1 MRRIFEVSKTLE
13 CSYPKRGKVLE
24 VPNLE
29 IYPGEIVVIL
39 GNSGSGKSTLIETLG
54 LMTNTLG
61 TDNDNEGKGEIMF
74 YPTND
79 KKDAVS
85 IPGIWTEGNNG
96 EGVTR
101 IRRNNFNFIFQDNNL
116 MSNLR
121 NDENIILADLINE
134 GLTFDESKKNTSET
148 CEKLNINKKV
158 EESLP
163 MNVSG
168 GERQRVAFA
177 RGIQP
182 EFKVLF
188 GDEPTGNL
196 DEENSET
203 LMQYLRLKIPQDS
216 SDKAAIIVSHNI
228 DLSLRFADRIIILTN
243 ATNNEKDYDES
254 NEENQESYYEILPEY
269 TFTRKSRKSDLWQ
282 GKFPLKNESG
292 AKGFPKLNST
302 NLVAKKVPL
311 HKLEKYD
318 FEDVPAL
325 SENRIDSEEHEG
337 HVNLKSL
344 KNYIQYILQKNL
356 ENNKAKN
363 VREESHLTWAVKAM
377 TWIGVTLMGFA
388 KWIALTFNMKEYL
401 SKLSINEYFSKLLF
415 EKECE
420 QLAGKKNS
428 SIKFLSIS
436 IFMTFLIIGLANGQL
451 DELKN
456 ELMNDPFTLTLDVLH
471 RGGQMQK
478 DTKELL
484 NEILSNKDTM
494 EFYKIDQISE
504 FDRNYLTLYDFKNPA
519 KDQFFLGRSMKYN
532 DPLVEKI
539 LDEAINPLS
548 NGRGFDSNKD
558 IGLIVTKDLMK
569 DLNYDFDSPVIY
581 CKMFDDN
588 SGEYLEVPLPVIA
601 FVDQLPG
608 RRKNY
613 FLYTPCFYDY
623 FKDKDDGFPYQAEKN
638 IKVAARIN
646 QDQIKDFEAT
656 LEQALNELKQPEIP
670 YIKDYK
676 KIKIDSTATKH
687 FRDKIYEFVIYPK
700 KNNRNLH
707 EQELLID
714 TLFNTSTFRQYF
726 TENDLTPGKDVFQ
739 LFYFDVPM
747 EADKSL
753 QDDDKE
759 RGNISFLF
767 KDPTRI
773 KEFSTMFTA
782 RTTAID
788 DKKEG
793 LLLDI
798 GKVTSMF
805 IFSKISILTY
815 SILII
820 LIIIIVYSNM
830 QYISNLLNLHLY
842 KIRRNIGTLMAF
854 GINIK
859 TIYHFLLL
867 SFVLYCFLVSFV
879 LANIFGYFILDY
891 FDILTFSLY
900 SGFNRLDVYMTLA
913 ATILIFGGSY
923 LVYFFAKY
931 NYFSKTPSQLI
942 YNRMDNDF
950 WKQLRR
956 RVFGGKKKE
965 EKQK

>member
-1 MRRIFEVSKTLE
+1 MD
-13 CSYPKRGKVLE
+13 
-24 VPNLE
+24 
-29 IYPGEIVVIL
+29 VV
-39 GNSGSGKSTLIETLG
+39 
-54 LMTNTLG
+54 
-61 TDNDNEGKGEIMF
+61 NDDSEE
-74 YPTND
+74 
-79 KKDAVS
+79 
-85 IPGIWTEGNNG
+85 E
-96 EGVTR
+96 
-101 IRRNNFNFIFQDNNL
+101 
-116 MSNLR
+116 
-121 NDENIILADLINE
+121 DE
-134 GLTFDESKKNTSET
+134 
-148 CEKLNINKKV
+148 
-158 EESLP
+158 
-163 MNVSG
+163 
-168 GERQRVAFA
+168 
-177 RGIQP
+177 
-182 EFKVLF
+182 
-188 GDEPTGNL
+188 
-196 DEENSET
+196 
-203 LMQYLRLKIPQDS
+203 
-216 SDKAAIIVSHNI
+216 
-228 DLSLRFADRIIILTN
+228 
-243 ATNNEKDYDES
+243 
-254 NEENQESYYEILPEY
+254 ESYYEILPEY

-292 AKGFPKLNST
+292 ANGFPKITSV
-302 NLVAKKVPL
+302 NLISKKVSL
-311 HKLEKYD
+311 QDLKKYD
-318 FEDVPAL
+318 YEDIPAL
-325 SENRIDSEEHEG
+325 SENRIDSDEHED
-337 HVNLKSL
+337 HVNIKSL
-344 KNYIQYILQKNL
+344 KNYIKYILQKNL
-356 ENNKAKN
+356 ENNKAKK
-363 VREESHLTWAVKAM
+363 VKEESRLTWAVKAM
-377 TWIGVTLMGFA
+377 TWIGVAFIAFA
-388 KWIALTFNMKEYL
+388 TWIAKIFNMKEYL
-401 SKLSINEYFSKLLF
+401 SKLNINKYFSKLLF

-478 DTKELL
+478 DTKEIL
-484 NEILSNKDTM
+484 NEILANEDTM

-539 LDEAINPLS
+539 LDESINPS
-548 NGRGFDSNKD
+548 ANGRGFNSNKD
-558 IGLIVTKDLMK
+558 IGLIVTNDLMK
-569 DLNYDFDSPVIY
+569 DLHYDFDSPVIY

-588 SGEYLEVPLPVIA
+588 SGEYLEVPLPIIA

-613 FLYTPCFYDY
+613 FLYTPSFYDY
-623 FKDKDDGFPYQAEKN
+623 FKDKDDGFPYKAEKN

-676 KIKIDSTATKH
+676 KIKIDSTASKH
-687 FRDKIYEFVIYPK
+687 FRDDIYEFVIYPK

-726 TENDLTPGKDVFQ
+726 KENDLTPGKDVFH

-879 LANIFGYFILDY
+879 LANIVGYFLDY
-891 FDILTFSLY
+891 NEILTFSLY
-900 SGFNRLDVYMTLA
+900 SGFNHIDVYMTLGA
-913 ATILIFGGSY
+913 AFLIFAGSY

-931 NYFSKTPSQLI
+931 HYFSKTPSQLI
-942 YNRMDNDF
+942 YNRIDNDF
-950 WKQLRR
+950 WKQLRKSL
-956 RVFGGKKKE
+956 FGEKKRKKE
-965 EKQK
+965 RRKTRQYDHRCI